1 MSWSGTFIRTVP
13 SGFFPLMSVTGKIR
27 NMSDFYL
34 TCQSFYHII
43 NAGAFY
49 IGGGFFMAAQ
59 ITAVIIFLVMFAFI
73 ITEKIPRHIATTLCS
88 VATLILVFG
97 VCMHSSTALFET
109 LNFQSFTSVDFWRAG
124 AEATEST
131 KGINWQTIIFIFGMM
146 IMVEGMAIS
155 GFFSWLCLTIAKA
168 VRYNTTKIFVMFMVL
183 AFVLS
188 MFIDS
193 ITVILFLAAITIT
206 QGKLLKFDPIP
217 VIIAEIFCS
226 NLGGSSTMCGDPPNI
241 IIGTALHY
249 TFTDFLFN
257 TGVIAI
263 LSLVLMI
270 FFFYLCFRK
279 KLNTNNLSKEDI
291 AKMPSPDSAITS
303 KRSFI
308 ISCIIFLCAVVLLVT
323 HGQTELTV
331 STIGIIAA
339 IATCATAGKKAK
351 HILRRID
358 YPTLIFFI
366 GLFVVV
372 GGLEKT
378 GILELI
384 ANFIHRIS
392 GGNVTFIIII
402 IIWVSAVASAII
414 DNIPFSATMIPII
427 KSLATASGADLSVLA
442 WTLALGTDI
451 GGSAT
456 PIGASANVVGI
467 AVASKNGH
475 HISWRQYC
483 TYAIPATLIVIA
495 VSMLYIIFRYI

>member
-1 MSWSGTFIRTVP
+1 
-13 SGFFPLMSVTGKIR
+13 
-27 NMSDFYL
+27 
-34 TCQSFYHII
+34 
-43 NAGAFY
+43 
-49 IGGGFFMAAQ
+49 MAAQ
-59 ITAVIIFLVMFAFI
+59 ITAVIIFLIMFALI
-73 ITEKIPRHIATTLCS
+73 ITEKIPRHIATTICS
-88 VATLILVFG
+88 VATIILVFG
-97 VCMHSSTALFET
+97 VCMHSAAALWDT
-109 LNFQSFTSVDFWRAG
+109 LNFQTFTSVDFWRAG

-131 KGINWQTIIFIFGMM
+131 KGINWQTIIFIAGMM
-146 IMVEGMAIS
+146 IMVEGMALS

-168 VRYNTTKIFVMFMVL
+168 VRYNTTKIFIMFMIL

-206 QGKLLKFDPIP
+206 QSKLLQFDPIP

-249 TFTDFLFN
+249 TFTDFLTN

-263 LSLVLMI
+263 ICLVLII
-270 FFFYLCFRK
+270 FFFYMCFRK
-279 KLNTNNLSKEDI
+279 KLGTRNLSEEDI
-291 AKMPSPDSAITS
+291 AKMPTPQSAITN
-303 KRSFI
+303 KRAFI
-308 ISCIIFLCAVVLLVT
+308 ISTIIFLCAVVLLVT
-323 HGQTELTV
+323 HGQTGLTV

-339 IATCATAGKKAK
+339 VATCITAGKKSKA
-351 HILRRID
+351 ILRRVD
-358 YPTLIFFI
+358 YPTLVFFT
-366 GLFVVV
+366 GLFIVV
-372 GGLEKT
+372 GGLEET

-384 ANFIHRIS
+384 ATFIHAIS
-392 GGNVTFIIII
+392 GGNITFIVII
-402 IIWVSAVASAII
+402 IIWISAVASAII

-427 KSLATASGADLSVLA
+427 KSLAVTSGADLSVLA

-475 HISWRQYC
+475 HISWKQYC
-483 TYAIPATLIVIA
+483 KYSIPATLIVIT
-495 VSMLYIIFRYI
+495 VSMLYIIVRYI

>member
-1 MSWSGTFIRTVP
+1 
-13 SGFFPLMSVTGKIR
+13 
-27 NMSDFYL
+27 
-34 TCQSFYHII
+34 
-43 NAGAFY
+43 
-49 IGGGFFMAAQ
+49 MAAQ
-59 ITAVIIFLVMFAFI
+59 ITAVIIFLIMFALI
-73 ITEKIPRHIATTLCS
+73 ITEKIPRHIATTICS
-88 VATLILVFG
+88 VATIILVFG
-97 VCMHSSTALFET
+97 VCMHSAAALWDT
-109 LNFQSFTSVDFWRAG
+109 LNFQTFTSVDFWRAG

-131 KGINWQTIIFIFGMM
+131 KGINWQTIIFIAGMM
-146 IMVEGMAIS
+146 IMVEGMALS

-168 VRYNTTKIFVMFMVL
+168 VRYNTTKIFIMFMIL

-206 QGKLLKFDPIP
+206 QSKLLQFNPIP

-249 TFTDFLFN
+249 TFTDFLTN

-263 LSLVLMI
+263 ICLVLMI
-270 FFFYLCFRK
+270 FFFYMCFRK
-279 KLNTNNLSKEDI
+279 KLGTRNLSEEEI
-291 AKMPSPDSAITS
+291 AKMPTPQSAITD
-303 KRSFI
+303 KRAFI
-308 ISCIIFLCAVVLLVT
+308 ISTVIFLCAVILLVT
-323 HGQTELTV
+323 HGQTGLTV

-339 IATCATAGKKAK
+339 VATCITAGKKSKA
-351 HILRRID
+351 ILRRVD
-358 YPTLIFFI
+358 YPTLVFFT
-366 GLFVVV
+366 GLFIVV
-372 GGLEKT
+372 GGLEET

-384 ANFIHRIS
+384 ATFIHAIS
-392 GGNVTFIIII
+392 GGNITFIVII
-402 IIWVSAVASAII
+402 IIWISAVASAII

-427 KSLATASGADLSVLA
+427 KSLAVTSGADLSVLA

-475 HISWRQYC
+475 HISLKQYC
-483 TYAIPATLIVIA
+483 KYSIPATLIVIT
-495 VSMLYIIFRYI
+495 VSMLYIIVRYI

>member
-1 MSWSGTFIRTVP
+1 
-13 SGFFPLMSVTGKIR
+13 
-27 NMSDFYL
+27 
-34 TCQSFYHII
+34 
-43 NAGAFY
+43 
-49 IGGGFFMAAQ
+49 MAAQ
-59 ITAVIIFLVMFAFI
+59 ITAVIIFLIMFALI
-73 ITEKIPRHIATTLCS
+73 ITEKIPRHIATTICS
-88 VATLILVFG
+88 IATIILVFG
-97 VCMHSSTALFET
+97 VCMHSATALWDT
-109 LNFQSFTSVDFWRAG
+109 LNFQTFTSVDFWRAG

-131 KGINWQTIIFIFGMM
+131 KGINWQTIIFIAGMM
-146 IMVEGMAIS
+146 IMVEGMALS

-168 VRYNTTKIFVMFMVL
+168 VRYNTTKIFIMFMIL

-206 QGKLLKFDPIP
+206 QSKLLQFDPIP

-249 TFTDFLFN
+249 TFTDFLTN

-263 LSLVLMI
+263 ICLVLMI
-270 FFFYLCFRK
+270 FFFYMCFRI
-279 KLNTNNLSKEDI
+279 KLGKRNLSEEEI
-291 AKMPSPDSAITS
+291 EKMPTPQSAITN
-303 KRSFI
+303 KRAFI
-308 ISCIIFLCAVVLLVT
+308 ISTVIFLCAVILLVT
-323 HGQTELTV
+323 HGQTGLTV

-339 IATCATAGKKAK
+339 AATCITAGKKSKA
-351 HILRRID
+351 ILRRVD
-358 YPTLIFFI
+358 YPTLVFFT

-372 GGLEKT
+372 GGLEET

-384 ANFIHRIS
+384 ATFIHMIS
-392 GGNVTFIIII
+392 GGNITFIVII
-402 IIWVSAVASAII
+402 IIWISAVASAII

-427 KSLATASGADLSVLA
+427 KSLAATSGADLSVLA

-475 HISWRQYC
+475 HISWKQYC
-483 TYAIPATLIVIA
+483 KYSIPATLIVIT
-495 VSMLYIIFRYI
+495 VSMLYIIVRYI

>member
-1 MSWSGTFIRTVP
+1 
-13 SGFFPLMSVTGKIR
+13 
-27 NMSDFYL
+27 
-34 TCQSFYHII
+34 
-43 NAGAFY
+43 
-49 IGGGFFMAAQ
+49 MAAQ
-59 ITAVIIFLVMFAFI
+59 ITAVIIFLIMFALI
-73 ITEKIPRHIATTLCS
+73 ITEKIPRHIATTICS
-88 VATLILVFG
+88 VATIILVFG
-97 VCMHSSTALFET
+97 VCMHSAAALWDT
-109 LNFQSFTSVDFWRAG
+109 LNFQTFTSVDFWRAG

-131 KGINWQTIIFIFGMM
+131 KGINWQTIIFIAGMM
-146 IMVEGMAIS
+146 SMVEGMALS

-168 VRYNTTKIFVMFMVL
+168 VRYNTTKIFIMFMIL

-206 QGKLLKFDPIP
+206 QSKLLQFNPIP

-249 TFTDFLFN
+249 TFTDFLTN

-263 LSLVLMI
+263 ICLVLMI
-270 FFFYLCFRK
+270 FFFYMCFRK
-279 KLNTNNLSKEDI
+279 KLGTRNLSEEEI
-291 AKMPSPDSAITS
+291 AKMPTPQSAITD
-303 KRSFI
+303 KRAFI
-308 ISCIIFLCAVVLLVT
+308 ISTVIFLCAVILLVT
-323 HGQTELTV
+323 HGQTGLTV

-339 IATCATAGKKAK
+339 VATCITAGKKSKA
-351 HILRRID
+351 ILRRVD
-358 YPTLIFFI
+358 YPTLVFFT

-372 GGLEKT
+372 GGLEET

-384 ANFIHRIS
+384 ATFIHAIS
-392 GGNVTFIIII
+392 GGNITFIVII
-402 IIWVSAVASAII
+402 IIWISAVASAII

-427 KSLATASGADLSVLA
+427 KSLAVTSGADLSVLA

-475 HISWRQYC
+475 HISWKQYC
-483 TYAIPATLIVIA
+483 KYSIPATLIVIT
-495 VSMLYIIFRYI
+495 VSMLYIIVRYI

>member
-1 MSWSGTFIRTVP
+1 
-13 SGFFPLMSVTGKIR
+13 
-27 NMSDFYL
+27 
-34 TCQSFYHII
+34 
-43 NAGAFY
+43 
-49 IGGGFFMAAQ
+49 MAAQ
-59 ITAVIIFLVMFAFI
+59 ITAVIIFLIMFALI
-73 ITEKIPRHIATTLCS
+73 ITEKIPRHIATTICS
-88 VATLILVFG
+88 VATIILVFG
-97 VCMHSSTALFET
+97 VCMHSATAFWDT
-109 LNFQSFTSVDFWRAG
+109 LNFQTFTSVDFWRAG

-131 KGINWQTIIFIFGMM
+131 KGINWQTIIFIAGMM
-146 IMVEGMAIS
+146 IMVEGMALS

-168 VRYNTTKIFVMFMVL
+168 VRYNTTKIFIMFMIL

-206 QGKLLKFDPIP
+206 QSKLLQFDPIP

-249 TFTDFLFN
+249 TFTDFLTN

-263 LSLVLMI
+263 ICLVLMI
-270 FFFYLCFRK
+270 FFFYMCFRI
-279 KLNTNNLSKEDI
+279 KLGKRNLSEEEI
-291 AKMPSPDSAITS
+291 EKMPTPQSAITN
-303 KRSFI
+303 KRAFI
-308 ISCIIFLCAVVLLVT
+308 ISTVIFLCAVILLVT
-323 HGQTELTV
+323 HGQTGLTV

-339 IATCATAGKKAK
+339 AATCITAGKKSKA
-351 HILRRID
+351 ILRRVD
-358 YPTLIFFI
+358 YPTLVFFT
-366 GLFVVV
+366 GLVVVV
-372 GGLEKT
+372 GGLEDT

-384 ANFIHRIS
+384 ATFIHAIS
-392 GGNVTFIIII
+392 GGNITFIVII
-402 IIWVSAVASAII
+402 IIWISAVASAII

-427 KSLATASGADLSVLA
+427 KSLAVTSGADLSVLA

-475 HISWRQYC
+475 HISWKQYC
-483 TYAIPATLIVIA
+483 KYSIPATLIVIT
-495 VSMLYIIFRYI
+495 VSMLYIIVRYI

>member
-1 MSWSGTFIRTVP
+1 
-13 SGFFPLMSVTGKIR
+13 
-27 NMSDFYL
+27 
-34 TCQSFYHII
+34 
-43 NAGAFY
+43 
-49 IGGGFFMAAQ
+49 MAAQ
-59 ITAVIIFLVMFAFI
+59 ITAVIIFLIMFALI
-73 ITEKIPRHIATTLCS
+73 ITEKIPRHIATTICS
-88 VATLILVFG
+88 IATIILVFG
-97 VCMHSSTALFET
+97 VCMHSSAALWDT
-109 LNFQSFTSVDFWRAG
+109 LNFQTFTSVDFWRAR
-124 AEATEST
+124 AEATENT
-131 KGINWQTIIFIFGMM
+131 KGINWQTIIFIAGMM
-146 IMVEGMAIS
+146 IMVEGMALS

-168 VRYNTTKIFVMFMVL
+168 VRYNTTKIFIMFMIL

-206 QGKLLKFDPIP
+206 QSKLLQFNPIP

-249 TFTDFLFN
+249 TFTDFLTN

-263 LSLVLMI
+263 ICLVLMI
-270 FFFYLCFRK
+270 FFFYMCFRK
-279 KLNTNNLSKEDI
+279 KLGTRNLSEEEI
-291 AKMPSPDSAITS
+291 AKMPTPQSAITD
-303 KRSFI
+303 KRAFI
-308 ISCIIFLCAVVLLVT
+308 ISTVIFLCAVILLVT
-323 HGQTELTV
+323 HGQTGLTV

-339 IATCATAGKKAK
+339 VATCITAGKKSKA
-351 HILRRID
+351 ILRRVD
-358 YPTLIFFI
+358 YPTLVFFT

-372 GGLEKT
+372 GGLEET

-384 ANFIHRIS
+384 ATFIHAIS
-392 GGNVTFIIII
+392 GGNITFIVII
-402 IIWVSAVASAII
+402 IIWISAVASAII

-427 KSLATASGADLSVLA
+427 KSLAVTSGADLSVLA

-475 HISWRQYC
+475 HISWKQYC
-483 TYAIPATLIVIA
+483 KYSIPATLIVIT
-495 VSMLYIIFRYI
+495 VSMLYIIVRYI

>member
-1 MSWSGTFIRTVP
+1 
-13 SGFFPLMSVTGKIR
+13 
-27 NMSDFYL
+27 
-34 TCQSFYHII
+34 
-43 NAGAFY
+43 
-49 IGGGFFMAAQ
+49 MAAQ
-59 ITAVIIFLVMFAFI
+59 ITAVIIFLIMFALI
-73 ITEKIPRHIATTLCS
+73 ITEKIPRHIATTICS
-88 VATLILVFG
+88 VATIILVFG
-97 VCMHSSTALFET
+97 VCMHSAAALWDT
-109 LNFQSFTSVDFWRAG
+109 LNFQTFTSVDFWRAG

-131 KGINWQTIIFIFGMM
+131 KGINWQTIIFIAGMM
-146 IMVEGMAIS
+146 IMVEGMALS

-168 VRYNTTKIFVMFMVL
+168 VRYNTTKIFIMFMIL

-206 QGKLLKFDPIP
+206 QSKLLQFNPIP

-249 TFTDFLFN
+249 TFTDFLTN

-263 LSLVLMI
+263 ICLVLMI
-270 FFFYLCFRK
+270 FFFYMCFCK
-279 KLNTNNLSKEDI
+279 KLGTRNLSEEEI
-291 AKMPSPDSAITS
+291 AKMPTPQSAITD
-303 KRSFI
+303 KRAFI
-308 ISCIIFLCAVVLLVT
+308 ISTVIFLCAVILLVT
-323 HGQTELTV
+323 HGQTGLTV

-339 IATCATAGKKAK
+339 VATCITAGKKSKA
-351 HILRRID
+351 ILRRVD
-358 YPTLIFFI
+358 YPTLVFFT

-372 GGLEKT
+372 GGLEET

-384 ANFIHRIS
+384 ATFIHAIS
-392 GGNVTFIIII
+392 GGNITFIVII
-402 IIWVSAVASAII
+402 IIWISAVASAII

-427 KSLATASGADLSVLA
+427 KSLAVTSGADLSVLA

-475 HISWRQYC
+475 HISWKQYC
-483 TYAIPATLIVIA
+483 KYSIPATLIVIT
-495 VSMLYIIFRYI
+495 VSMLYIIVRYI

>member
-1 MSWSGTFIRTVP
+1 
-13 SGFFPLMSVTGKIR
+13 
-27 NMSDFYL
+27 
-34 TCQSFYHII
+34 
-43 NAGAFY
+43 
-49 IGGGFFMAAQ
+49 MAAQ
-59 ITAVIIFLVMFAFI
+59 ITAVIIFLIMFALI
-73 ITEKIPRHIATTLCS
+73 ITEKIPRHIATTICS
-88 VATLILVFG
+88 VATIILVFG
-97 VCMHSSTALFET
+97 VCMHSAAALWDT
-109 LNFQSFTSVDFWRAG
+109 LNFQTFTSVDFWRAG

-131 KGINWQTIIFIFGMM
+131 KGINWQTIIFIAGMM
-146 IMVEGMAIS
+146 IMVEGMALS

-168 VRYNTTKIFVMFMVL
+168 VRYNTTKIFIMFMIL

-206 QGKLLKFDPIP
+206 QSKLLQFDPIP

-249 TFTDFLFN
+249 TFTDFLTN

-263 LSLVLMI
+263 ICLVLMI
-270 FFFYLCFRK
+270 FFFYMCFRK
-279 KLNTNNLSKEDI
+279 KLGTRNLSEEEI
-291 AKMPSPDSAITS
+291 AKMPTPQSAITD
-303 KRSFI
+303 KRAFI
-308 ISCIIFLCAVVLLVT
+308 ISTVIFLCAVILLVT
-323 HGQTELTV
+323 HGQTGLTV

-339 IATCATAGKKAK
+339 VATCITAGKKSKA
-351 HILRRID
+351 ILRRVD
-358 YPTLIFFI
+358 YPTLVFFT

-372 GGLEKT
+372 GGLEET

-384 ANFIHRIS
+384 ATFIHAIS
-392 GGNVTFIIII
+392 GGNITFIVII
-402 IIWVSAVASAII
+402 IIWISAVASAII

-427 KSLATASGADLSVLA
+427 KSLAVTSGTDLSVLA

-475 HISWRQYC
+475 HISWKQYC
-483 TYAIPATLIVIA
+483 KYSIPATLIVIT
-495 VSMLYIIFRYI
+495 VSMLYIIVRYI

>member
-1 MSWSGTFIRTVP
+1 
-13 SGFFPLMSVTGKIR
+13 
-27 NMSDFYL
+27 
-34 TCQSFYHII
+34 
-43 NAGAFY
+43 
-49 IGGGFFMAAQ
+49 MAAQ
-59 ITAVIIFLVMFAFI
+59 ITAVIIFLIMFALI
-73 ITEKIPRHIATTLCS
+73 ITEKIPRHIATTICS
-88 VATLILVFG
+88 VATIILVFG
-97 VCMHSSTALFET
+97 VCMHSAAALWDT
-109 LNFQSFTSVDFWRAG
+109 LNFQTFTSVDFWRAG

-131 KGINWQTIIFIFGMM
+131 KGINWQTIIFIAGMM
-146 IMVEGMAIS
+146 IMVEGMALS

-168 VRYNTTKIFVMFMVL
+168 VRYNTTKIFIMFMIL

-206 QGKLLKFDPIP
+206 QSKLLQFNPIP

-249 TFTDFLFN
+249 TFTDFLTN

-263 LSLVLMI
+263 ICLVLMI
-270 FFFYLCFRK
+270 FFFYMCFRK
-279 KLNTNNLSKEDI
+279 KLGTQNLSEEEI
-291 AKMPSPDSAITS
+291 AKMPTPQSAITD
-303 KRSFI
+303 KRAFI
-308 ISCIIFLCAVVLLVT
+308 ISTVIFLCAVILLVT
-323 HGQTELTV
+323 HGQTGLTV

-339 IATCATAGKKAK
+339 VATCITAGKKSKA
-351 HILRRID
+351 ILRRVD
-358 YPTLIFFI
+358 YPTLVFFT
-366 GLFVVV
+366 GLFIVV
-372 GGLEKT
+372 GGLEET

-384 ANFIHRIS
+384 ATFIHAIS
-392 GGNVTFIIII
+392 GGNITFIVII
-402 IIWVSAVASAII
+402 IIWISAVASAII

-427 KSLATASGADLSVLA
+427 KSLAVTSGADLSVLA

-475 HISWRQYC
+475 HISWKQYC
-483 TYAIPATLIVIA
+483 KYSIPATLIVIT
-495 VSMLYIIFRYI
+495 VSMLYIIVRYI

>member
-1 MSWSGTFIRTVP
+1 
-13 SGFFPLMSVTGKIR
+13 
-27 NMSDFYL
+27 
-34 TCQSFYHII
+34 
-43 NAGAFY
+43 
-49 IGGGFFMAAQ
+49 MAAQ
-59 ITAVIIFLVMFAFI
+59 ITAVIIFLIMFALI
-73 ITEKIPRHIATTLCS
+73 ITEKIPRHIATTICS
-88 VATLILVFG
+88 VATIILVFG
-97 VCMHSSTALFET
+97 VCMHSAAALWDT
-109 LNFQSFTSVDFWRAG
+109 LNFQTFTSVDFWRAG

-131 KGINWQTIIFIFGMM
+131 KGINWQTIIFIAGMM
-146 IMVEGMAIS
+146 IMVEGMALS

-168 VRYNTTKIFVMFMVL
+168 VRYNTTKIFIMFMIL

-206 QGKLLKFDPIP
+206 QSKLLQFDPIP

-249 TFTDFLFN
+249 TFTDFLTN

-263 LSLVLMI
+263 ICLVLMI
-270 FFFYLCFRK
+270 FFFYMCFRK
-279 KLNTNNLSKEDI
+279 KLGTRNLSEEEI
-291 AKMPSPDSAITS
+291 AKMPTPQSAITD
-303 KRSFI
+303 KRAFI
-308 ISCIIFLCAVVLLVT
+308 ISTVIFLCAVILLVT
-323 HGQTELTV
+323 HGQTGLTV

-339 IATCATAGKKAK
+339 VATCITAGKKSKA
-351 HILRRID
+351 ILRRVD
-358 YPTLIFFI
+358 YPTLVFFT

-372 GGLEKT
+372 GGLEET

-384 ANFIHRIS
+384 ATFIHAIS
-392 GGNVTFIIII
+392 GGNITFIVII
-402 IIWVSAVASAII
+402 IIWISAVASAII

-427 KSLATASGADLSVLA
+427 KSLAVTSGADLSVLA

-475 HISWRQYC
+475 HISWKQYC
-483 TYAIPATLIVIA
+483 KYSIPATLIVIT
-495 VSMLYIIFRYI
+495 VSMLYIIVRYI

>member
-1 MSWSGTFIRTVP
+1 
-13 SGFFPLMSVTGKIR
+13 
-27 NMSDFYL
+27 
-34 TCQSFYHII
+34 
-43 NAGAFY
+43 
-49 IGGGFFMAAQ
+49 MAAQ
-59 ITAVIIFLVMFAFI
+59 ITAVIIFLIMFALI
-73 ITEKIPRHIATTLCS
+73 ITEKIPRHIATTICS
-88 VATLILVFG
+88 VATIILVFG
-97 VCMHSSTALFET
+97 VCMHSAAALWDT
-109 LNFQSFTSVDFWRAG
+109 LNFQTFTSVDFWRAG

-131 KGINWQTIIFIFGMM
+131 KGINWQTIIFIAGMM
-146 IMVEGMAIS
+146 IMVEGMALS

-168 VRYNTTKIFVMFMVL
+168 VRYNTTKIFIMFMIL

-206 QGKLLKFDPIP
+206 QSKLLQFDPIP

-249 TFTDFLFN
+249 TFTDFLTN

-263 LSLVLMI
+263 ICLVLMI
-270 FFFYLCFRK
+270 FFFYMCFRK
-279 KLNTNNLSKEDI
+279 KLGTRNLSEEEI
-291 AKMPSPDSAITS
+291 AKMPTPQSAITD
-303 KRSFI
+303 KRAFI
-308 ISCIIFLCAVVLLVT
+308 ISTVIFLCAVILLVT
-323 HGQTELTV
+323 HGQTGLTV

-339 IATCATAGKKAK
+339 VATCITAGKKSKA
-351 HILRRID
+351 ILRRVD
-358 YPTLIFFI
+358 YPTLVFFT
-366 GLFVVV
+366 GLFIVV
-372 GGLEKT
+372 GGLEET

-384 ANFIHRIS
+384 ATFIHTIS
-392 GGNVTFIIII
+392 GGNITFIVII
-402 IIWVSAVASAII
+402 IIWISAVASAII

-427 KSLATASGADLSVLA
+427 KSLAATSGADLSILA

-475 HISWRQYC
+475 HISWKQYC
-483 TYAIPATLIVIA
+483 KYSIPATLIVIT
-495 VSMLYIIFRYI
+495 VSMLYIIVRYI

>member
-1 MSWSGTFIRTVP
+1 
-13 SGFFPLMSVTGKIR
+13 
-27 NMSDFYL
+27 
-34 TCQSFYHII
+34 
-43 NAGAFY
+43 
-49 IGGGFFMAAQ
+49 MAAQ
-59 ITAVIIFLVMFAFI
+59 ITAVIIFLIMFALI
-73 ITEKIPRHIATTLCS
+73 ITEKIPRHIATTICS
-88 VATLILVFG
+88 VATIILVFG
-97 VCMHSSTALFET
+97 VCMHSAAALWDT
-109 LNFQSFTSVDFWRAG
+109 LNFQTFTSVDFWRAG

-131 KGINWQTIIFIFGMM
+131 KGINWQTIIFIAGMM
-146 IMVEGMAIS
+146 IMVEGMALS

-168 VRYNTTKIFVMFMVL
+168 VRYNTTKIFIMFMIL

-206 QGKLLKFDPIP
+206 QSKLLQFNPIP

-249 TFTDFLFN
+249 TFTDFLTN

-263 LSLVLMI
+263 ICLVLMI
-270 FFFYLCFRK
+270 FFFYMCFRK
-279 KLNTNNLSKEDI
+279 KLGTRNLSEEEI
-291 AKMPSPDSAITS
+291 AKMPTPQSAITD
-303 KRSFI
+303 KRAFI
-308 ISCIIFLCAVVLLVT
+308 ISTVIFLCAVILLVT
-323 HGQTELTV
+323 HGQTGLTV

-339 IATCATAGKKAK
+339 IATCITAGKKSKA
-351 HILRRID
+351 ILRRVD
-358 YPTLIFFI
+358 YPTLVFFT
-366 GLFVVV
+366 GLFIVV
-372 GGLEKT
+372 GGLEET

-384 ANFIHRIS
+384 ATFIHAIS
-392 GGNVTFIIII
+392 GGNITFIVII
-402 IIWVSAVASAII
+402 IIWISAVASAII

-427 KSLATASGADLSVLA
+427 KSLAVTSGADLSVLA

-475 HISWRQYC
+475 HISWKQYC
-483 TYAIPATLIVIA
+483 KYSISATLIVIT
-495 VSMLYIIFRYI
+495 VSMLYIIVRYI

>member
-1 MSWSGTFIRTVP
+1 
-13 SGFFPLMSVTGKIR
+13 
-27 NMSDFYL
+27 
-34 TCQSFYHII
+34 
-43 NAGAFY
+43 
-49 IGGGFFMAAQ
+49 MAAQ
-59 ITAVIIFLVMFAFI
+59 ITAVIIFLIMFALI
-73 ITEKIPRHIATTLCS
+73 ITEKIPRHIATTICS
-88 VATLILVFG
+88 VATIILVFG
-97 VCMHSSTALFET
+97 VCMHSAAAFWDT
-109 LNFQSFTSVDFWRAG
+109 LNFQTFTSVDFWRAG

-131 KGINWQTIIFIFGMM
+131 KGINWQTIIFIAGMM
-146 IMVEGMAIS
+146 IMVEGMALS

-168 VRYNTTKIFVMFMVL
+168 VRYNTTKIFIMFMIL

-206 QGKLLKFDPIP
+206 QSKLLQFNPIP

-249 TFTDFLFN
+249 TFTDFLTN

-263 LSLVLMI
+263 ICLVLMI
-270 FFFYLCFRK
+270 FFFYMCFRK
-279 KLNTNNLSKEDI
+279 KLGTRNLSEEEI
-291 AKMPSPDSAITS
+291 AKMPTPQSAITD
-303 KRSFI
+303 KRAFI
-308 ISCIIFLCAVVLLVT
+308 ISTVIFLCAVILLVT
-323 HGQTELTV
+323 HGQTGLTV

-339 IATCATAGKKAK
+339 VATCITAGKKSKA
-351 HILRRID
+351 ILRRVD
-358 YPTLIFFI
+358 YPTLVFFT

-372 GGLEKT
+372 GGLEET

-384 ANFIHRIS
+384 ATFIHAIS
-392 GGNVTFIIII
+392 GGNITFIVII
-402 IIWVSAVASAII
+402 IIWISAVASAII

-427 KSLATASGADLSVLA
+427 KSLAVTSGADLSVLA

-475 HISWRQYC
+475 HISWKQYC
-483 TYAIPATLIVIA
+483 KYSIPATLIVIT
-495 VSMLYIIFRYI
+495 VSMLYIIVRYI

>member
-1 MSWSGTFIRTVP
+1 
-13 SGFFPLMSVTGKIR
+13 
-27 NMSDFYL
+27 
-34 TCQSFYHII
+34 
-43 NAGAFY
+43 
-49 IGGGFFMAAQ
+49 MAAQ
-59 ITAVIIFLVMFAFI
+59 ITAVIIFLIMFALI
-73 ITEKIPRHIATTLCS
+73 ITEKIPRHIATTICS
-88 VATLILVFG
+88 VATIILVFG
-97 VCMHSSTALFET
+97 VCMHSAAALWDT
-109 LNFQSFTSVDFWRAG
+109 LNFQTFTSVDFWRAG

-131 KGINWQTIIFIFGMM
+131 KGINWQTIIFIAGMM
-146 IMVEGMAIS
+146 IMVEGMALS

-168 VRYNTTKIFVMFMVL
+168 VRYNTTKIFIMFMIL

-206 QGKLLKFDPIP
+206 QSKLLQFNPIP

-249 TFTDFLFN
+249 TFTDFLTN

-263 LSLVLMI
+263 ICLVLMI
-270 FFFYLCFRK
+270 FFFYMCFRK
-279 KLNTNNLSKEDI
+279 KLGTRNLSEEEI
-291 AKMPSPDSAITS
+291 AKMPTPQSAIID
-303 KRSFI
+303 KRAFI
-308 ISCIIFLCAVVLLVT
+308 ISTVIFLCAVILLVT
-323 HGQTELTV
+323 HGQTGLTV

-339 IATCATAGKKAK
+339 VATCITAGKKSKA
-351 HILRRID
+351 ILRRVD
-358 YPTLIFFI
+358 YPTLVFFT

-372 GGLEKT
+372 GGLEET

-384 ANFIHRIS
+384 ATFIHAIS
-392 GGNVTFIIII
+392 GGNITFIVII
-402 IIWVSAVASAII
+402 IIWISAVASAII

-427 KSLATASGADLSVLA
+427 KSLAVTSGADLSVLA

-475 HISWRQYC
+475 HISWKQYC
-483 TYAIPATLIVIA
+483 KYSIPATLIVIT
-495 VSMLYIIFRYI
+495 VSMLYIIVRYI

>member
-1 MSWSGTFIRTVP
+1 
-13 SGFFPLMSVTGKIR
+13 
-27 NMSDFYL
+27 
-34 TCQSFYHII
+34 
-43 NAGAFY
+43 
-49 IGGGFFMAAQ
+49 MAAQ
-59 ITAVIIFLVMFAFI
+59 ITAVIIFLIMFALI
-73 ITEKIPRHIATTLCS
+73 ITEKIPRHIATTICS
-88 VATLILVFG
+88 VATIILVFG
-97 VCMHSSTALFET
+97 VCMHSAAALWDT
-109 LNFQSFTSVDFWRAG
+109 LNFQTFTSVDFWRAG

-131 KGINWQTIIFIFGMM
+131 KGINWQTIIFIAGMM
-146 IMVEGMAIS
+146 IMVEGMALS

-168 VRYNTTKIFVMFMVL
+168 VRYNTTKIFIMFMIL

-206 QGKLLKFDPIP
+206 QSKLLQFDPIP

-249 TFTDFLFN
+249 TFTDFLTN

-263 LSLVLMI
+263 ICLVLMI
-270 FFFYLCFRK
+270 FFFYMCFRK
-279 KLNTNNLSKEDI
+279 KLGTRNLSEEEI
-291 AKMPSPDSAITS
+291 AKMPTPQSAITD
-303 KRSFI
+303 KRAFI
-308 ISCIIFLCAVVLLVT
+308 ISTVIFLCAVILLVT
-323 HGQTELTV
+323 HGQTGLTV

-339 IATCATAGKKAK
+339 VATCITAGKKSKA
-351 HILRRID
+351 ILRRVD
-358 YPTLIFFI
+358 YPTLVFFT
-366 GLFVVV
+366 GLFIVV
-372 GGLEKT
+372 GGLEET

-384 ANFIHRIS
+384 ATFIHAIS
-392 GGNVTFIIII
+392 GGNITFIVII
-402 IIWVSAVASAII
+402 IIWISAVASAII

-427 KSLATASGADLSVLA
+427 KSLAVTSGADLSVLA

-475 HISWRQYC
+475 HISWKQYC
-483 TYAIPATLIVIA
+483 KYSIPATLIVIT
-495 VSMLYIIFRYI
+495 VSMLYIIVRYI

>member
-1 MSWSGTFIRTVP
+1 
-13 SGFFPLMSVTGKIR
+13 
-27 NMSDFYL
+27 
-34 TCQSFYHII
+34 
-43 NAGAFY
+43 
-49 IGGGFFMAAQ
+49 MAAQ
-59 ITAVIIFLVMFAFI
+59 ITAVIIFLIMFALI
-73 ITEKIPRHIATTLCS
+73 ITEKIPRHIATTICS
-88 VATLILVFG
+88 VTTIILVFG
-97 VCMHSSTALFET
+97 VCMHSAAALWDT
-109 LNFQSFTSVDFWRAG
+109 LNFQTFTSVDFWRAG

-131 KGINWQTIIFIFGMM
+131 KGINWQTIIFIAGMM
-146 IMVEGMAIS
+146 IMVEGMALS

-168 VRYNTTKIFVMFMVL
+168 VRYNTTKIFIMFMIL

-206 QGKLLKFDPIP
+206 QSKLLQFNPIP

-249 TFTDFLFN
+249 TFTDFLTN

-263 LSLVLMI
+263 ICLVLMI
-270 FFFYLCFRK
+270 FFFYMCFRK
-279 KLNTNNLSKEDI
+279 KLGTRNLSEEEI
-291 AKMPSPDSAITS
+291 AKMPTPQSAITD
-303 KRSFI
+303 KRAFI
-308 ISCIIFLCAVVLLVT
+308 ISTVIFLCAVILLVT
-323 HGQTELTV
+323 HGQTGLTV

-339 IATCATAGKKAK
+339 VATCITAGKKSKA
-351 HILRRID
+351 ILRRVD
-358 YPTLIFFI
+358 YPTLVFFT

-372 GGLEKT
+372 GGLEET

-384 ANFIHRIS
+384 ATFIHAIS
-392 GGNVTFIIII
+392 GGNITFIVII
-402 IIWVSAVASAII
+402 IIWISAVASAII

-427 KSLATASGADLSVLA
+427 KSLAVTSGADLSVLA

-475 HISWRQYC
+475 HISWKQYC
-483 TYAIPATLIVIA
+483 KYSIPATLIVIT
-495 VSMLYIIFRYI
+495 VSMLYI

>member
-1 MSWSGTFIRTVP
+1 
-13 SGFFPLMSVTGKIR
+13 
-27 NMSDFYL
+27 
-34 TCQSFYHII
+34 
-43 NAGAFY
+43 
-49 IGGGFFMAAQ
+49 MAAQ
-59 ITAVIIFLVMFAFI
+59 ITAVIIFLIMFALI
-73 ITEKIPRHIATTLCS
+73 ITEKIPRHIATTICS
-88 VATLILVFG
+88 VATIILVFG
-97 VCMHSSTALFET
+97 VCMHSATALWDT
-109 LNFQSFTSVDFWRAG
+109 LNFQTFTSVDFWRAG

-131 KGINWQTIIFIFGMM
+131 KGINWQTIIFIAGMM
-146 IMVEGMAIS
+146 IMVEGMALS

-168 VRYNTTKIFVMFMVL
+168 VRYNTTKIFIMFMIL

-206 QGKLLKFDPIP
+206 QSKLLQFDPIP

-249 TFTDFLFN
+249 TFTDFLTN

-263 LSLVLMI
+263 ICLVLMI
-270 FFFYLCFRK
+270 FFFYMCFRI
-279 KLNTNNLSKEDI
+279 KLGKRNLSEEEI
-291 AKMPSPDSAITS
+291 EKMPTPQSAITN
-303 KRSFI
+303 KRAFI
-308 ISCIIFLCAVVLLVT
+308 ISTVIFLCAVILLVT
-323 HGQTELTV
+323 HGQTSLTV

-339 IATCATAGKKAK
+339 AATCITAGKKSKA
-351 HILRRID
+351 ILRRVD
-358 YPTLIFFI
+358 YPTLVFFT

-372 GGLEKT
+372 GGLEET

-384 ANFIHRIS
+384 ATFIHTIS
-392 GGNVTFIIII
+392 GGNITFIVII
-402 IIWVSAVASAII
+402 IIWISAVASAII

-427 KSLATASGADLSVLA
+427 KSLAATSGADLSVLA

-475 HISWRQYC
+475 HISWKQYC
-483 TYAIPATLIVIA
+483 KYSIPATLIVIT
-495 VSMLYIIFRYI
+495 VSMLYIIVRYI

>member
-1 MSWSGTFIRTVP
+1 
-13 SGFFPLMSVTGKIR
+13 
-27 NMSDFYL
+27 
-34 TCQSFYHII
+34 
-43 NAGAFY
+43 
-49 IGGGFFMAAQ
+49 MAAQ
-59 ITAVIIFLVMFAFI
+59 ITAVIIFLIMFALI
-73 ITEKIPRHIATTLCS
+73 ITEKIPRHIATTICS
-88 VATLILVFG
+88 VATIILVFG
-97 VCMHSSTALFET
+97 VCMHSAAALWDT
-109 LNFQSFTSVDFWRAG
+109 LNFQTFTSVDFWRAG

-131 KGINWQTIIFIFGMM
+131 KGINWQTIIFIAGMM
-146 IMVEGMAIS
+146 IMVEGMALS

-168 VRYNTTKIFVMFMVL
+168 VRYNTTKIFIMFMIL

-206 QGKLLKFDPIP
+206 QSKLLQFDPIP

-249 TFTDFLFN
+249 TFTDFLTN

-263 LSLVLMI
+263 ICLVLMI
-270 FFFYLCFRK
+270 FFFYMCFRK
-279 KLNTNNLSKEDI
+279 KLGTRNLSEEEI
-291 AKMPSPDSAITS
+291 AKMPTPQSAITD
-303 KRSFI
+303 KRAFI
-308 ISCIIFLCAVVLLVT
+308 ISTVIFLCAVILLVT
-323 HGQTELTV
+323 HGQTGLTV

-339 IATCATAGKKAK
+339 VATCITAGKKSKA
-351 HILRRID
+351 ILRRVD
-358 YPTLIFFI
+358 YPTLVFFT
-366 GLFVVV
+366 GLFIVV
-372 GGLEKT
+372 GGLEET

-384 ANFIHRIS
+384 ATFIHAIS
-392 GGNVTFIIII
+392 GGNITFIVII
-402 IIWVSAVASAII
+402 IIWISAVASAII

-427 KSLATASGADLSVLA
+427 KSLAVTSGSDLSVLA

-475 HISWRQYC
+475 HISWKQYC
-483 TYAIPATLIVIA
+483 KYSIPATLIVIT
-495 VSMLYIIFRYI
+495 VSMLYIIVRYI

>member
-1 MSWSGTFIRTVP
+1 
-13 SGFFPLMSVTGKIR
+13 
-27 NMSDFYL
+27 
-34 TCQSFYHII
+34 
-43 NAGAFY
+43 
-49 IGGGFFMAAQ
+49 MAAQ
-59 ITAVIIFLVMFAFI
+59 ITAVIIFLIMFALI
-73 ITEKIPRHIATTLCS
+73 ITEKIPRHIATTICS
-88 VATLILVFG
+88 VATIILVFG
-97 VCMHSSTALFET
+97 VCMHSATALWDT
-109 LNFQSFTSVDFWRAG
+109 LNFQTFTSVDFWRAG

-131 KGINWQTIIFIFGMM
+131 KGINWQTIIFIAGMM
-146 IMVEGMAIS
+146 IMVEGMALS

-168 VRYNTTKIFVMFMVL
+168 VRYNTTKIFIMFMIL

-206 QGKLLKFDPIP
+206 QSKLLQFDPIP

-249 TFTDFLFN
+249 TFTDFLTN

-263 LSLVLMI
+263 ICLVLMI
-270 FFFYLCFRK
+270 FFFYMCFRI
-279 KLNTNNLSKEDI
+279 KLGKRNLSEEEI
-291 AKMPSPDSAITS
+291 EKMPTPQSAITN
-303 KRSFI
+303 KRAFI
-308 ISCIIFLCAVVLLVT
+308 ISTVIFLCAVILLVT
-323 HGQTELTV
+323 HGQTGLTV

-339 IATCATAGKKAK
+339 AATCITAGKKSKA
-351 HILRRID
+351 ILRRVD
-358 YPTLIFFI
+358 YPTLVFFT

-372 GGLEKT
+372 GGLEET

-384 ANFIHRIS
+384 ATFIHAIS
-392 GGNVTFIIII
+392 GGNITFIVII
-402 IIWVSAVASAII
+402 IIWISAVASAII

-427 KSLATASGADLSVLA
+427 KSLAVTSGADLSVLA

-475 HISWRQYC
+475 HISWKQYC
-483 TYAIPATLIVIA
+483 KYSIPATLIVIT
-495 VSMLYIIFRYI
+495 VSMLYIIVRYI

>member
-1 MSWSGTFIRTVP
+1 
-13 SGFFPLMSVTGKIR
+13 
-27 NMSDFYL
+27 
-34 TCQSFYHII
+34 
-43 NAGAFY
+43 
-49 IGGGFFMAAQ
+49 MAAQ
-59 ITAVIIFLVMFAFI
+59 ITAVIIFLIMFALI
-73 ITEKIPRHIATTLCS
+73 ITEKIPRHIATTICS
-88 VATLILVFG
+88 VATIILVFG
-97 VCMHSSTALFET
+97 VCMHSATAFWDT
-109 LNFQSFTSVDFWRAG
+109 LNFQTFTSVDFWRAG

-131 KGINWQTIIFIFGMM
+131 KGINWQTIIFIAGMM
-146 IMVEGMAIS
+146 IMVEGMALS

-168 VRYNTTKIFVMFMVL
+168 VRYNTTKIFIMFMIL

-206 QGKLLKFDPIP
+206 QSKLLQFDPIP

-249 TFTDFLFN
+249 TFTDFLTN

-263 LSLVLMI
+263 ICLVLMI
-270 FFFYLCFRK
+270 FFFYMCFRI
-279 KLNTNNLSKEDI
+279 KLGKRNLSEKEI
-291 AKMPSPDSAITS
+291 EKMPTPQSAITN
-303 KRSFI
+303 KRAFI
-308 ISCIIFLCAVVLLVT
+308 ISTVIFLCAVILLVT
-323 HGQTELTV
+323 HGQTGLTV

-339 IATCATAGKKAK
+339 AATCITAGKKSKA
-351 HILRRID
+351 ILRRVD
-358 YPTLIFFI
+358 YPTLVFFT

-372 GGLEKT
+372 GGLEET

-384 ANFIHRIS
+384 ATFIHTIS
-392 GGNVTFIIII
+392 GGNITFIVII
-402 IIWVSAVASAII
+402 IIWISAVASAII

-427 KSLATASGADLSVLA
+427 KSLAATSGADLSVLA

-475 HISWRQYC
+475 HISWKQYC
-483 TYAIPATLIVIA
+483 KYSIPATLIVIT
-495 VSMLYIIFRYI
+495 VSMLYIIVRYI

>member
-1 MSWSGTFIRTVP
+1 
-13 SGFFPLMSVTGKIR
+13 
-27 NMSDFYL
+27 
-34 TCQSFYHII
+34 
-43 NAGAFY
+43 
-49 IGGGFFMAAQ
+49 MAAQ
-59 ITAVIIFLVMFAFI
+59 ITAVIIFLIMFALI
-73 ITEKIPRHIATTLCS
+73 ITEKIPRHIATTICS
-88 VATLILVFG
+88 VATIILVFG
-97 VCMHSSTALFET
+97 VCMHSATALWDT
-109 LNFQSFTSVDFWRAG
+109 LNFQSFTSVDFWHAG

-131 KGINWQTIIFIFGMM
+131 KGINWQTIIFIAGMM
-146 IMVEGMAIS
+146 IMVEGMALS

-168 VRYNTTKIFVMFMVL
+168 VRYNTTKIFIMFMIL

-206 QGKLLKFDPIP
+206 QSKLLQFNPIP

-249 TFTDFLFN
+249 TFTDFLTN

-263 LSLVLMI
+263 ICLVLMI
-270 FFFYLCFRK
+270 FFFYMCFRK
-279 KLNTNNLSKEDI
+279 KLGTQNLSEEEI
-291 AKMPSPDSAITS
+291 AKMPTPQSAITD
-303 KRSFI
+303 KRAFI
-308 ISCIIFLCAVVLLVT
+308 ISTVIFLCAVILLVT
-323 HGQTELTV
+323 HGQTGLTV

-339 IATCATAGKKAK
+339 VATCITAGKKSKA
-351 HILRRID
+351 ILRRVD
-358 YPTLIFFI
+358 YPTLVFFT
-366 GLFVVV
+366 GLFIVV
-372 GGLEKT
+372 GGLEET

-384 ANFIHRIS
+384 ATFIHAIS
-392 GGNVTFIIII
+392 GGNITFIVII
-402 IIWVSAVASAII
+402 IIWISAVASAII

-427 KSLATASGADLSVLA
+427 KSLAVTSGADLSVLA

-475 HISWRQYC
+475 HISWKQYC
-483 TYAIPATLIVIA
+483 KYSIPATLIVIT
-495 VSMLYIIFRYI
+495 VSMLYIIVRYI

>member
-1 MSWSGTFIRTVP
+1 
-13 SGFFPLMSVTGKIR
+13 
-27 NMSDFYL
+27 
-34 TCQSFYHII
+34 
-43 NAGAFY
+43 
-49 IGGGFFMAAQ
+49 MAAQ
-59 ITAVIIFLVMFAFI
+59 ITAVIIFLIMFALI
-73 ITEKIPRHIATTLCS
+73 ITEKIPRHIATTICS
-88 VATLILVFG
+88 IATIILVFG
-97 VCMHSSTALFET
+97 VCMHSATALWDT
-109 LNFQSFTSVDFWRAG
+109 LNFQTFTSVDFWRAG

-131 KGINWQTIIFIFGMM
+131 KGINWQTIIFIAGMM
-146 IMVEGMAIS
+146 IMVEGMALS

-168 VRYNTTKIFVMFMVL
+168 VRYNTTKIFIMFMIL

-206 QGKLLKFDPIP
+206 QSKLLQFDPIP

-249 TFTDFLFN
+249 TFTDFLTN

-263 LSLVLMI
+263 ICLVLMI
-270 FFFYLCFRK
+270 FFFYMCFRK
-279 KLNTNNLSKEDI
+279 KLGTRNLSEEEI
-291 AKMPSPDSAITS
+291 AKMPTPQSAITN
-303 KRSFI
+303 KRAFI
-308 ISCIIFLCAVVLLVT
+308 ISTVIFLCAVILLVT
-323 HGQTELTV
+323 HGQTGLTV

-339 IATCATAGKKAK
+339 AATCITAGKKSKA
-351 HILRRID
+351 ILRRVD
-358 YPTLIFFI
+358 YPTLVFFT

-372 GGLEKT
+372 GGLEET

-384 ANFIHRIS
+384 ATFIHAIS
-392 GGNVTFIIII
+392 GGNITFIVII
-402 IIWVSAVASAII
+402 IIWISAVASAII

-427 KSLATASGADLSVLA
+427 KSLAVTSGADLSVLA

-475 HISWRQYC
+475 HISWKQYC
-483 TYAIPATLIVIA
+483 KYSIPATLIVIT
-495 VSMLYIIFRYI
+495 VSMLYIIVRYI

>member
-1 MSWSGTFIRTVP
+1 
-13 SGFFPLMSVTGKIR
+13 
-27 NMSDFYL
+27 
-34 TCQSFYHII
+34 
-43 NAGAFY
+43 
-49 IGGGFFMAAQ
+49 MAAQ
-59 ITAVIIFLVMFAFI
+59 ITAVIIFLIMFALI
-73 ITEKIPRHIATTLCS
+73 ITEKIPRHIATTICS
-88 VATLILVFG
+88 VATIILVFG
-97 VCMHSSTALFET
+97 VCMHSAAALWDT
-109 LNFQSFTSVDFWRAG
+109 LNFQTFTSVDFWRAG

-131 KGINWQTIIFIFGMM
+131 KGINWQTIIFIAGMM
-146 IMVEGMAIS
+146 IMVEGMALS

-168 VRYNTTKIFVMFMVL
+168 VRYNTTKIFIMFMIL

-206 QGKLLKFDPIP
+206 QSKLLQFNPIP

-249 TFTDFLFN
+249 TFTDFLTN

-263 LSLVLMI
+263 ICLVLMI
-270 FFFYLCFRK
+270 FFFYMCFRK
-279 KLNTNNLSKEDI
+279 KLGTRNLSEEEI
-291 AKMPSPDSAITS
+291 AKMPTPQSAITD
-303 KRSFI
+303 KRAFI
-308 ISCIIFLCAVVLLVT
+308 ISTVIFLCAVILLVT
-323 HGQTELTV
+323 HGQTGLTV

-339 IATCATAGKKAK
+339 VATCITAGKKSKA
-351 HILRRID
+351 ILRRVD
-358 YPTLIFFI
+358 YPTLVFFT

-372 GGLEKT
+372 GGLEET

-384 ANFIHRIS
+384 ATFIHAIS
-392 GGNVTFIIII
+392 GVNITFIVII
-402 IIWVSAVASAII
+402 IIWISAVASAII

-427 KSLATASGADLSVLA
+427 KSLAVTSGADLSVLA

-475 HISWRQYC
+475 HISWKQYC
-483 TYAIPATLIVIA
+483 KYSIPATLIVIT
-495 VSMLYIIFRYI
+495 VSMLYIIVRYI

>member
-1 MSWSGTFIRTVP
+1 
-13 SGFFPLMSVTGKIR
+13 
-27 NMSDFYL
+27 
-34 TCQSFYHII
+34 
-43 NAGAFY
+43 
-49 IGGGFFMAAQ
+49 MAAQ
-59 ITAVIIFLVMFAFI
+59 ITAVIIFLIMFALI
-73 ITEKIPRHIATTLCS
+73 ITEKIPRHIATTICS
-88 VATLILVFG
+88 VATIILVFG
-97 VCMHSSTALFET
+97 VCMHSATAFWDT
-109 LNFQSFTSVDFWRAG
+109 LNFQTFTSVDFWRAG

-131 KGINWQTIIFIFGMM
+131 KGINWQTIIFIAGMM
-146 IMVEGMAIS
+146 IMVEGMALS

-168 VRYNTTKIFVMFMVL
+168 VRYNTTKIFIMFMIL

-206 QGKLLKFDPIP
+206 QSKLLQFDLIP

-249 TFTDFLFN
+249 TFTDFLTN

-263 LSLVLMI
+263 ICLVLMI
-270 FFFYLCFRK
+270 FFFYMCFRI
-279 KLNTNNLSKEDI
+279 KLGKRNLSEEEI
-291 AKMPSPDSAITS
+291 EKMPTPQSAITN
-303 KRSFI
+303 KRAFI
-308 ISCIIFLCAVVLLVT
+308 ISTVIFLCAVILLVT
-323 HGQTELTV
+323 HGQTGLTV

-339 IATCATAGKKAK
+339 AATCITAGKKSKA
-351 HILRRID
+351 ILRRVD
-358 YPTLIFFI
+358 YPTLVFFT

-372 GGLEKT
+372 GGLEET

-384 ANFIHRIS
+384 ATFIHAIS
-392 GGNVTFIIII
+392 GGNITFIVII
-402 IIWVSAVASAII
+402 IIWISAVASAII

-427 KSLATASGADLSVLA
+427 KSLAVTSGADLSVLA

-475 HISWRQYC
+475 HISWKQYC
-483 TYAIPATLIVIA
+483 KYSIPATLIVIT
-495 VSMLYIIFRYI
+495 VSMLYIIVRYI

>member
-1 MSWSGTFIRTVP
+1 
-13 SGFFPLMSVTGKIR
+13 
-27 NMSDFYL
+27 
-34 TCQSFYHII
+34 
-43 NAGAFY
+43 
-49 IGGGFFMAAQ
+49 MAAQ
-59 ITAVIIFLVMFAFI
+59 ITAVIIFLIMFALI
-73 ITEKIPRHIATTLCS
+73 ITEKIPRHIATTICS
-88 VATLILVFG
+88 VATIILVFG
-97 VCMHSSTALFET
+97 VCMHSATAFWDT
-109 LNFQSFTSVDFWRAG
+109 LNFQTFTSVDFWRAG

-131 KGINWQTIIFIFGMM
+131 KGINWQTIIFIAGMM
-146 IMVEGMAIS
+146 IMVEGMALS

-168 VRYNTTKIFVMFMVL
+168 VRYNTTKIFIMFMIL

-206 QGKLLKFDPIP
+206 QSKLLQFDPIP

-249 TFTDFLFN
+249 TFTDFLTN

-263 LSLVLMI
+263 ICLVLMI
-270 FFFYLCFRK
+270 FFFYMCFRI
-279 KLNTNNLSKEDI
+279 KLGKRNLSEEEI
-291 AKMPSPDSAITS
+291 EKMPTPQSAITN
-303 KRSFI
+303 KRAFI
-308 ISCIIFLCAVVLLVT
+308 ISTVIFLCAVILLVT
-323 HGQTELTV
+323 HGQTGLTV

-339 IATCATAGKKAK
+339 AATCITAGKKSKA
-351 HILRRID
+351 ILRRVD
-358 YPTLIFFI
+358 YPTLVFFT

-372 GGLEKT
+372 GGLEET

-384 ANFIHRIS
+384 ATFIHAIS
-392 GGNVTFIIII
+392 GGNITFIVII
-402 IIWVSAVASAII
+402 IIWISAVASAII

-427 KSLATASGADLSVLA
+427 KSLAATSGADLSVLA

-475 HISWRQYC
+475 HISWKQYC
-483 TYAIPATLIVIA
+483 KYSIPATLIVIT
-495 VSMLYIIFRYI
+495 VSMLYIIVRYI

>member
-1 MSWSGTFIRTVP
+1 
-13 SGFFPLMSVTGKIR
+13 
-27 NMSDFYL
+27 
-34 TCQSFYHII
+34 
-43 NAGAFY
+43 
-49 IGGGFFMAAQ
+49 MAAQ
-59 ITAVIIFLVMFAFI
+59 ITAVIIFLIMFALI
-73 ITEKIPRHIATTLCS
+73 ITEKIPRHIATTICS
-88 VATLILVFG
+88 IATIILVFG
-97 VCMHSSTALFET
+97 VCMHSATALWDT
-109 LNFQSFTSVDFWRAG
+109 LNFQTFTSVDFWRAG

-131 KGINWQTIIFIFGMM
+131 KGINWQTIIFIAGMM
-146 IMVEGMAIS
+146 IMVEGMALS

-168 VRYNTTKIFVMFMVL
+168 VRYNTTKIFIMFMIL

-206 QGKLLKFDPIP
+206 QSKLLQFDPIP

-249 TFTDFLFN
+249 TFTDFLTN

-263 LSLVLMI
+263 ICLVLMI
-270 FFFYLCFRK
+270 FFFYMCFRK
-279 KLNTNNLSKEDI
+279 KLGTRNLSEEEI
-291 AKMPSPDSAITS
+291 AKMPTPQSAITD
-303 KRSFI
+303 KRAFI
-308 ISCIIFLCAVVLLVT
+308 ISTVIFLCAVILLVT
-323 HGQTELTV
+323 HGQTGLTV

-339 IATCATAGKKAK
+339 VATCITAGKKSKA
-351 HILRRID
+351 ILRRVD
-358 YPTLIFFI
+358 YPTLVFFT
-366 GLFVVV
+366 GLFIVV
-372 GGLEKT
+372 GGLEET

-384 ANFIHRIS
+384 ATFIHAIS
-392 GGNVTFIIII
+392 GGNITFIVII
-402 IIWVSAVASAII
+402 IIWISAVASAII

-427 KSLATASGADLSVLA
+427 KSLAVTSGADLSVLA

-475 HISWRQYC
+475 HISWKQYC
-483 TYAIPATLIVIA
+483 KYSIPATLIVIT
-495 VSMLYIIFRYI
+495 VSMLYIIVRYI

>member
-1 MSWSGTFIRTVP
+1 
-13 SGFFPLMSVTGKIR
+13 
-27 NMSDFYL
+27 
-34 TCQSFYHII
+34 
-43 NAGAFY
+43 
-49 IGGGFFMAAQ
+49 MAAQ
-59 ITAVIIFLVMFAFI
+59 ITAVIIFLIMFALI
-73 ITEKIPRHIATTLCS
+73 ITEKIPRHIATTICS
-88 VATLILVFG
+88 VATIILVFG
-97 VCMHSSTALFET
+97 VCMHSAAALWDT
-109 LNFQSFTSVDFWRAG
+109 LNFQTFTSVDFWRAG

-131 KGINWQTIIFIFGMM
+131 KGINWQTIIFIAGMM
-146 IMVEGMAIS
+146 IMVEGMALS

-168 VRYNTTKIFVMFMVL
+168 VRYNTTKIFIMFMIL

-193 ITVILFLAAITIT
+193 ITVILVLAAITIT
-206 QGKLLKFDPIP
+206 QSKLLQFNPIP

-249 TFTDFLFN
+249 TFTDFLTN

-263 LSLVLMI
+263 ICLVLMI
-270 FFFYLCFRK
+270 FFFYMCFRK
-279 KLNTNNLSKEDI
+279 KLGTRNLSEEEI
-291 AKMPSPDSAITS
+291 AKMPTPQSAITD
-303 KRSFI
+303 KRAFI
-308 ISCIIFLCAVVLLVT
+308 ISTVIFLCAVILLVT
-323 HGQTELTV
+323 HGQTGLTV

-339 IATCATAGKKAK
+339 IATCITAGKKSKA
-351 HILRRID
+351 ILRRVD
-358 YPTLIFFI
+358 YPTLVFFT

-372 GGLEKT
+372 GGLEET

-384 ANFIHRIS
+384 ATFIHAIS
-392 GGNVTFIIII
+392 GGNITFIVII
-402 IIWVSAVASAII
+402 IIWISAVASAII

-427 KSLATASGADLSVLA
+427 KSLAVTSGADLSVLA

-475 HISWRQYC
+475 HISWKQYC
-483 TYAIPATLIVIA
+483 KYSIPATLIVIT
-495 VSMLYIIFRYI
+495 VSMLYIIVRYI

>member
-1 MSWSGTFIRTVP
+1 
-13 SGFFPLMSVTGKIR
+13 
-27 NMSDFYL
+27 
-34 TCQSFYHII
+34 
-43 NAGAFY
+43 
-49 IGGGFFMAAQ
+49 MAAQ
-59 ITAVIIFLVMFAFI
+59 ITAVIIFLIMFALI
-73 ITEKIPRHIATTLCS
+73 ITEKIPRHIATTICS
-88 VATLILVFG
+88 VATIILVFG
-97 VCMHSSTALFET
+97 VCMHSAAALWDT
-109 LNFQSFTSVDFWRAG
+109 LNFQTFTSIDFWRAG

-131 KGINWQTIIFIFGMM
+131 KGINWQTIIFIAGMM
-146 IMVEGMAIS
+146 IMVEGMALS

-168 VRYNTTKIFVMFMVL
+168 VRYNTTKIFIMFMIL

-206 QGKLLKFDPIP
+206 QSKLLQFDPIP

-249 TFTDFLFN
+249 TFTDFLTN

-263 LSLVLMI
+263 ICLVLMI
-270 FFFYLCFRK
+270 FFFYMCFRK
-279 KLNTNNLSKEDI
+279 KLGTRNLSEEEI
-291 AKMPSPDSAITS
+291 AKMPTPQSAITD
-303 KRSFI
+303 KRAFI
-308 ISCIIFLCAVVLLVT
+308 ISTVIFLCAVILLVT
-323 HGQTELTV
+323 HGQTGLTV

-339 IATCATAGKKAK
+339 IATCITAGKKSKA
-351 HILRRID
+351 ILRRVD
-358 YPTLIFFI
+358 YPTLVFFT

-372 GGLEKT
+372 GGLEET

-384 ANFIHRIS
+384 ATFIHAIS
-392 GGNVTFIIII
+392 GGNITFIVII
-402 IIWVSAVASAII
+402 IIWISAVASAII

-427 KSLATASGADLSVLA
+427 KSLAVTSGADLSVLA

-475 HISWRQYC
+475 HISWKQYC
-483 TYAIPATLIVIA
+483 KYSIPATLIVIT
-495 VSMLYIIFRYI
+495 VSMLYIIVRYI

>member
-1 MSWSGTFIRTVP
+1 
-13 SGFFPLMSVTGKIR
+13 
-27 NMSDFYL
+27 
-34 TCQSFYHII
+34 
-43 NAGAFY
+43 
-49 IGGGFFMAAQ
+49 MAAQ
-59 ITAVIIFLVMFAFI
+59 ITAVIIFLIMFALI
-73 ITEKIPRHIATTLCS
+73 ITEKIPRHIATTICS
-88 VATLILVFG
+88 IATIILVFG
-97 VCMHSSTALFET
+97 VCMHSATALWDT
-109 LNFQSFTSVDFWRAG
+109 LNFQTFTSVDFWRAG

-131 KGINWQTIIFIFGMM
+131 KGINWQTIIFIAGMM
-146 IMVEGMAIS
+146 IMVEGMALS

-168 VRYNTTKIFVMFMVL
+168 VRYNTTKIFIMFMIL

-206 QGKLLKFDPIP
+206 QSKLLQFDPIP

-249 TFTDFLFN
+249 TFTDFLTN

-263 LSLVLMI
+263 ICLVLMI
-270 FFFYLCFRK
+270 FFFYMCFRI
-279 KLNTNNLSKEDI
+279 KLGKRNLSEEEI
-291 AKMPSPDSAITS
+291 EKMPTPQSAITN
-303 KRSFI
+303 KRAFI
-308 ISCIIFLCAVVLLVT
+308 ISTVIFLCAVILLVT
-323 HGQTELTV
+323 HGQTGLTV

-339 IATCATAGKKAK
+339 VATCITAGKKSKA
-351 HILRRID
+351 ILRRVD
-358 YPTLIFFI
+358 YPTLVFFT

-372 GGLEKT
+372 GGLEET

-384 ANFIHRIS
+384 ATFIHAIS
-392 GGNVTFIIII
+392 GGNITFIVII
-402 IIWVSAVASAII
+402 IIWISAVASAII

-427 KSLATASGADLSVLA
+427 KSLAVTSGADLSVLA

-475 HISWRQYC
+475 HISWKQYC
-483 TYAIPATLIVIA
+483 KYSIPATLIVIT
-495 VSMLYIIFRYI
+495 VSMLYIIVRYI

>member
-1 MSWSGTFIRTVP
+1 
-13 SGFFPLMSVTGKIR
+13 
-27 NMSDFYL
+27 
-34 TCQSFYHII
+34 
-43 NAGAFY
+43 
-49 IGGGFFMAAQ
+49 MAAQ
-59 ITAVIIFLVMFAFI
+59 ITAVIIFLIMFALI
-73 ITEKIPRHIATTLCS
+73 ITEKIPRHIATTICS
-88 VATLILVFG
+88 VATIILVFG
-97 VCMHSSTALFET
+97 VCMHSAAALWDT
-109 LNFQSFTSVDFWRAG
+109 LNFQTFTSVDFWRAG
-124 AEATEST
+124 AEVTEST
-131 KGINWQTIIFIFGMM
+131 KGINWQTIIFIAGMM
-146 IMVEGMAIS
+146 IMVEGMALS

-168 VRYNTTKIFVMFMVL
+168 VRYNTTKIFIMFMIL

-206 QGKLLKFDPIP
+206 QSKLLQFNPIP

-249 TFTDFLFN
+249 TFTDFLTN

-263 LSLVLMI
+263 ICLVLMI
-270 FFFYLCFRK
+270 FFFYMCFRK
-279 KLNTNNLSKEDI
+279 KLGTRNLSEEEI
-291 AKMPSPDSAITS
+291 AKMPTPQSAITD
-303 KRSFI
+303 KRAFI
-308 ISCIIFLCAVVLLVT
+308 ISTVIFLCAVILLVT
-323 HGQTELTV
+323 HGQTGLTV

-339 IATCATAGKKAK
+339 VATCITAGKKSKA
-351 HILRRID
+351 ILRRVD
-358 YPTLIFFI
+358 YPTLVFFT

-372 GGLEKT
+372 GGLEET

-384 ANFIHRIS
+384 ATFIHAIS
-392 GGNVTFIIII
+392 GGNITFIVII
-402 IIWVSAVASAII
+402 IIWISAVASAII

-427 KSLATASGADLSVLA
+427 KSLAVTSGADLSVLA

-475 HISWRQYC
+475 HISWKQYC
-483 TYAIPATLIVIA
+483 KYSIPATLIVIT
-495 VSMLYIIFRYI
+495 VSMLYIIVRYI